1 MMTTRTP
8 IVLQAFT
15 ELAPT
20 YEETVDREV
29 REFCGVG
36 YREFIGR
43 LAAMV
48 TVRDGGL
55 VLDVASGTAISS
67 LEIADHVGPSVRII
81 GLDITPAMQAL
92 GADNIARAGQGDQ
105 ITQICASAMVIPC
118 TADSFDAVICGL
130 GTHHMDVSV
139 LLTQIARVLKPGG
152 HVVLADIGA
161 PARWRTPWGRV
172 IMQTI
177 VGFVRTFRR
186 SARWQAE
193 SDAFVSIHTAGEWRR
208 LLGQHGFGET
218 QVSESPGRKFWH
230 PNLVIMKAIK
240 ERVSWR

>member
-1 MMTTRTP
+1 MAPRAP
-8 IVLQAFT
+8 VVLQAFT

-36 YREFIGR
+36 YREFIGK

-48 TVRDGGL
+48 TAGDGSL

-67 LEIADHVGPSVRII
+67 LEIAERTGPGVRII
-81 GLDITPAMQAL
+81 GLDITPAMQAR
-92 GADNIARAGQGDQ
+92 GAQNIAHAGRDNQV
-105 ITQICASAMVIPC
+105 TQVCASAMAIPFA
-118 TADSFDAVICGL
+118 ADSFEAVICGL
-130 GTHHMDVSV
+130 GTHHMDVSA
-139 LLTQIARVLKPGG
+139 LLTQIVRVLKPRG

-172 IMQTI
+172 IMQAI
-177 VGFVRTFRR
+177 VGFVRIARR

-193 SDAFVSIHTAGEWRR
+193 SDAFMSIHTASEWRE
-208 LLGQHGFGET
+208 LLGRYGFGNT

-240 ERVSWR
+240 EQAR